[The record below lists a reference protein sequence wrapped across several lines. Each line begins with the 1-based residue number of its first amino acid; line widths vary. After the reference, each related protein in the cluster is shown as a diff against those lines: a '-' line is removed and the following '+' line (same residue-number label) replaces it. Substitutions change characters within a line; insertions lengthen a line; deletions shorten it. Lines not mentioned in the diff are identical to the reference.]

1 MLIYQDGSLF
11 IRLEFETILKLLID
25 EVDFNYQSTMDHIK
39 IIKEIKDNN
48 PGKVKVI
55 LENSEPELFSKQID
69 YLRVGIENGIY
80 DEFEKPK
87 ILLEFINLILELM
100 KN

>member
-1 MLIYQDGSLF
+1 
-11 IRLEFETILKLLID
+11 
-25 EVDFNYQSTMDHIK
+25 MDHIK
-39 IIKEIKDNN
+39 IIKEIRDNN

-69 YLRVGIENGIY
+69 YLRIGIENGFY

-87 ILLEFINLILELM
+87 ISLEFVNLVLELM

>member
-1 MLIYQDGSLF
+1 M
-11 IRLEFETILKLLID
+11 
-25 EVDFNYQSTMDHIK
+25 K

-69 YLRVGIENGIY
+69 YLRAGIENGIY